1 MEIRDATIDDMDAIL
16 KMGREF
22 FETTYYAGI
31 APFCEDTASNL
42 IKIILDTGVLKLA
55 IIDGEYCGMIGLV
68 MFPFA
73 FNARVNSAHEV
84 FWYTSPDIR
93 GAGIAKELLSS
104 AEQACLHKGAVS
116 IQMAS
121 LATSPDG
128 VNKFYESLGYKLEE
142 QFYVKV
148 V

>member
-1 MEIRDATIDDMDAIL
+1 MIIRDATVDDMEAML

-22 FETTYYAGI
+22 FETTYYAGV
-31 APFCEDTASNL
+31 APFCNDTATNL
-42 IKIILDTGVLKLA
+42 LNIILDTGVLKLA
-55 IIDGEYCGMIGLV
+55 LIDGEYCGMIGLV

-73 FNARVNSAHEV
+73 FNAKVNSAHEV
-84 FWYTSPDIR
+84 FWYTSPDAR
-93 GAGIAKELLSS
+93 SLGLAKALLSS
-104 AEQACLHKGAVS
+104 AEQACLSKGAVF

-128 VNKFYESLGYKLEE
+128 VGKFYESLGYKLEE
-142 QFYVKV
+142 SFYVKV

>member
-1 MEIRDATIDDMDAIL
+1 MEIRDATIEDMDAIL

-93 GAGIAKELLSS
+93 GAGIAKALMNA
-104 AEQACLHKGAVS
+104 AEQECLLKGAVS
-116 IQMAS
+116 IQMGT
-121 LATSPDG
+121 LATSPPQAA
-128 VNKFYESLGYKLEE
+128 KLYESLGYKLEE
-142 QFYVKV
+142 TSYVKV